1 MRYAPSKGG
10 DCTVADCRNEAMLNP
25 TVYVETSV
33 ISYLTSRRSR
43 DVEVA
48 AYQEITQEWWS
59 MAPDR
64 FSLVTSELVVTE
76 AASGDSDAARARL
89 AALRTI
95 PLVDVTV
102 EAIELNRK
110 LVDRGAVPSSAADD
124 AAHIAT
130 AAANRLDYLVTWN
143 FRHIANA
150 TMRPRIEEVC
160 RASGY
165 KPPVICTP
173 RELMETAPS
182 GSTGLVM
189 QGTRTDPIID
199 ELHSIRD
206 QHAARFGYDV
216 DAILQD
222 IRARQGTAGREHL
235 RLADRNVT

>member
-1 MRYAPSKGG
+1 M
-10 DCTVADCRNEAMLNP
+10 NP

-33 ISYLTSRRSR
+33 ISYLTGQPSQ
-43 DVEVA
+43 EVVTA
-48 AYQEITQEWWS
+48 AYQEITREWWS

-102 EAIELNRK
+102 EAIELNRE
-110 LVDRGAVPSSAADD
+110 LVDRGAIPPSAADD

-130 AAANRLDYLVTWN
+130 AAANGLDYLVTWN

-150 TMRPRIEEVC
+150 TMRPRIEDVC
-160 RASGY
+160 RSAGY
-165 KPPVICTP
+165 DPPVICTP
-173 RELMETAPS
+173 RELMETAQS
-182 GSTGLVM
+182 DSTGQVM

-206 QHAARFGYDV
+206 QHAARFGYDI

-222 IRARQGTAGREHL
+222 IRARQVTSGREYL
-235 RLADRNVT
+235 RLPAREVT

>member
-1 MRYAPSKGG
+1 MNP
-10 DCTVADCRNEAMLNP
+10 MNP

-33 ISYLTSRRSR
+33 ISYLTSRRSKG
-43 DVEVA
+43 VEVA

-64 FSLVTSELVVTE
+64 FSLVTSKLVVTE

-89 AALRTI
+89 AALKAI

-102 EAIELNRK
+102 EAVELNRE
-110 LVDRGAVPSSAADD
+110 LVNRGAVPPSAADD

-130 AAANRLDYLVTWN
+130 AAAHGLDYLVTWN

-150 TMRPRIEEVC
+150 TMRPRIEDVC
-160 RASGY
+160 RSSGY
-165 KPPVICTP
+165 EPPVICTP
-173 RELMETAPS
+173 RELMETAHS
-182 GSTGLVM
+182 GSTGLAM
-189 QGTRTDPIID
+189 QGPRTDPIIG

-206 QHAARFGYDV
+206 QHAARFGYDI

-222 IRARQGTAGREHL
+222 IRDRQETSGREYL
-235 RLADRNVT
+235 RLPTREVT